1 MADTLRWSRPVVVAE
16 LPPDGIEVE
25 LAPDA
30 EIRAALAR
38 HVGVLAVPELV
49 ARFKITPD
57 GSGGAEVQG
66 KLAATVQQ
74 TCVVTLEPF
83 DNPIAAPI
91 TVRFAPA
98 VASSSARSV
107 EVPGEEQPD
116 PLVGGAFDLAAVA
129 TEFLALAIDPYP
141 RKPGAV
147 FAPPAEGARRAD
159 ESAFAALDKLKRPP
173 AGRP

>member
-1 MADTLRWSRPVVVAE
+1 MPEQLHWSYPVAVAD
-16 LPPDGIEVE
+16 LPADGIEVE

-57 GSGGAEVQG
+57 GRGGAEVEG
-66 KLAATVQQ
+66 NLAATVRQ

-83 DNPIAAPI
+83 DNRIAEPIAVSYSPTA
-91 TVRFAPA
+91 A
-98 VASSSARSV
+98 VSSVARSV
-107 EVPGEEQPD
+107 EMRELDQPD
-116 PLVGGAFDLAAVA
+116 PLIGGVFDLAALA
-129 TEFLALAIDPYP
+129 AEFLALAIDPYP

-147 FAPPAEGARRAD
+147 FEPPAEGGREG
-159 ESAFAALDKLKRPP
+159 ESAFAALAKLKRPP
-173 AGRP
+173 GGQA